1 MRHNAQTM
9 MSTNATTPMTRDVV
23 PEHYR
28 ALSNAAVAS
37 VVLGCLS
44 ALILPAATSSVQ
56 ACIMMCPI
64 PLAGM
69 FCGLRALAAIR
80 RTPTE
85 LAGYRLGVLGL
96 CLSAAFLVLG
106 GSTATYIYATE
117 VPDGYTRISYA
128 MLRPDDRELARG
140 QAVPDDIRSLD
151 GKAVFLKGY
160 MRPSAQVYGLD
171 EFLLVRD
178 NNECCFGAMDKVKYF
193 DRVQVQ
199 LTDGVRADYRRGV
212 VRVAGVLRVTASHA
226 PRGPGYAVFSI
237 EANYVR

>member
-1 MRHNAQTM
+1 M
-9 MSTNATTPMTRDVV
+9 MSTDVVTPMVHDVG

-44 ALILPAATSSVQ
+44 VLMLPAATSGVQ
-56 ACIMMCPI
+56 ACVMMAPI
-64 PLAGM
+64 PLVGI
-69 FCGLRALAAIR
+69 FCGLRALSAIR
-80 RTPTE
+80 RMPAE
-85 LAGYRLGVLGL
+85 LAGSRLAVLGL

-117 VPDGYTRISYA
+117 VPDGHTRISYS
-128 MLRPDDRELARG
+128 MLRPDGRELARG
-140 QAVPDDIRSLD
+140 RAVPDDIQALD
-151 GKAVFLKGY
+151 GKAVFIKGY
-160 MRPSAQVYGLD
+160 MRPSSQAYGLD

-178 NNECCFGAMDKVKYF
+178 NNECCFGAIDKVKYF

-199 LTDGVRADYRRGV
+199 LTDGMRADYRRGV
-212 VRVAGVLRVTASHA
+212 VRVAGVLRVVASHA
-226 PRGPGYAVFSI
+226 RRGPGYAVFSI

>member
-1 MRHNAQTM
+1 M
-9 MSTNATTPMTRDVV
+9 MSTPAATSTAHESA

-44 ALILPAATSSVQ
+44 VLILPAATSSVQ
-56 ACIMMCPI
+56 ACIMMAPV
-64 PLAGM
+64 PLGGI
-69 FCGLRALAAIR
+69 FCGIRALAAIR
-80 RTPTE
+80 RTPGE
-85 LAGYRLGVLGL
+85 LAGYRLGVVGL
-96 CLSAAFLVLG
+96 SLSAAFLVLG

-117 VPDGYTRISYA
+117 VPDGYTRISYG
-128 MLRPDDRELARG
+128 MLRPDGRELARG
-140 QAVPDDIRSLD
+140 QVVPDDIQSLD
-151 GKAVFLKGY
+151 GQAVFLKGY
-160 MRPSAQVYGLD
+160 MRPSAQSYGLD

-178 NNECCFGAMDKVKYF
+178 NNECCFGAIDKVKYF
-193 DRVQVQ
+193 DRVQVR

-212 VRVAGVLRVTASHA
+212 VRVAGVLRVAASHA